1 MEKVATTT
9 GGQPLQSAQLE
20 SPPIH
25 IPDGKGGAYKTEL
38 AIERTPDK
46 TVKILWWHSDDP
58 RPEPHN
64 HPWPFKS
71 EILSGGYS
79 ETRYWVEETAEETHF
94 PHAGRVVK
102 TETKTYRAGDINDMP
117 ANVFHVVHDVQPKTV
132 TRLTCGKA
140 APNNEW
146 GYLDT
151 QTGVYISARDPK
163 FADNEFLDKLRA
175 INPHMRPK

>member
-1 MEKVATTT
+1 MDRVTTTT
-9 GGQPLQSAQLE
+9 GGQPLASAQLE

-38 AIERTPDK
+38 AIERTPDR
-46 TVKILWWHSDDP
+46 TVKILWWHADDP

-79 ETRYWVEETAEETHF
+79 ETRYWVEDGKVIVEE
-94 PHAGRVVK
+94 
-102 TETKTYRAGDINDMP
+102 KTYRKGDINDMP
-117 ANVFHVVHDVQPKTV
+117 DNVFHVVHDVQPKTV

-151 QTGVYISARDPK
+151 TTGAYTSARDPK
-163 FADNEFLDKLRA
+163 FADNEFIDKLRA

>member
-1 MEKVATTT
+1 MEKVTTTT
-9 GGQPLQSAQLE
+9 GGQALVSAQLE
-20 SPPIH
+20 APPIH

-38 AIERTPDK
+38 AIERTPDR
-46 TVKILWWHSDDP
+46 TVKILWWHADDP

-64 HPWPFKS
+64 HPWPFRS

-79 ETRYWVEETAEETHF
+79 ETRYWVES
-94 PHAGRVVK
+94 GVVK
-102 TETKTYRAGDINDMP
+102 TEQKTYRKGDFNDMP
-117 ANVFHVVHDVQPKTV
+117 DHVFHVVHDVQPKTV

-146 GYLDT
+146 GYIDT
-151 QTGVYISARDPK
+151 TTGQYTSARDPK
-163 FADNEFLDKLRA
+163 FADNEFIDKLRA